1 VGGDSLRQEQWREQ
15 QVRRDVSGQSTYQVL
30 QQQQRPS
37 DAGYYAGQKYVNYA
51 TQQKPQAGWKIP
63 IGWQSAFKIPSPI
76 PSFGFQPT
84 SKDPYKINIPTPQQT
99 VEQAAITVG
108 ILSGVMAPV
117 AAGVGAAAGAAS
129 QTVWTGVMEKR
140 LPTVEETVTAAGFSA
155 AASTAAGPLVSKM
168 PLPKILTEPGLT
180 GVAARVGTS
189 SAFSAGLGAASAAV
203 SGKDVVRGAVAGA
216 LAGAA
221 GAAAGEA
228 AFRGFRWVE
237 ERLIGVRAYRV
248 RGAES
253 YEVTRETEEA
263 VGGSRIT
270 KVETEPTRI
279 SKEQAELLRY
289 TQIEELK
296 MAGTADTILKGGS
309 EVVKGYGKP
318 FETSYMGEAA
328 EDIMQTAS
336 RGGGIVTET
345 VYMEKAPGSWQFRLA
360 EYEAATAKLTGVQ
373 AFGKIDPQV
382 YLRFLKVVPPEV
394 AGEWLTQMG
403 GVSVSQLS
411 QISSPI
417 SIVMHD
423 VFALP
428 TAIPAGVVAG
438 EIAGAAAGIMPE
450 IGKVPSKVPI
460 MSPTVTNLPEEAQK
474 LERIRG
480 VTPKWIDQEKTTPII
495 EPKPDFTPQEVLVQR
510 LRRGIFPK
518 WIDWEETVPIIR
530 LEPEETQR
538 ETPIIKQIEWG
549 KTLTITPTPTPI
561 RQTAVLRPSHERRE
575 GVRAPDFGRLLFGGK
590 YVKRHQ
596 IALPSQVSK
605 QILTV
610 SARGRGKRGSGGAGL
625 GGISLGGSLG
635 MLVFGGGKRKSG
647 KASLLRGSLAEVVF
661 G

>member
-1 VGGDSLRQEQWREQ
+1 VGGDSLRQEQRREE

-30 QQQQRPS
+30 RDPRQRLS
-37 DAGYYAGQKYVNYA
+37 DAGYYAGQKYVTYA
-51 TQQKPQAGWKIP
+51 TQQKPQAGWNIP
-63 IGWQSAFKIPSPI
+63 IGWQSAIKVPSPI
-76 PSFGFQPT
+76 PPPVGPQPG
-84 SKDPYKINIPTPQQT
+84 SKDPYKWNIPTPQQT

-117 AAGVGAAAGAAS
+117 AAGVGAAAGVAS
-129 QTVWTGVMEKR
+129 QTVWTGVMERR

-155 AASTAAGPLVSKM
+155 AASAAAGPLVSKV

-180 GVAARVGTS
+180 GAAARVGTS
-189 SAFSAGLGAASAAV
+189 SAVSAGLGAASAAV
-203 SGKDVVRGAVAGA
+203 SGKDVLRGAVAGA

-248 RGAES
+248 KGAES

-270 KVETEPTRI
+270 KVETEPARI
-279 SKEQAELLRY
+279 SREQAELLRY

-318 FETSYMGEAA
+318 FETSYMGETA
-328 EDIMQTAS
+328 EDIMQAAS

-345 VYMEKAPGSWQFRLA
+345 VYMEKAPGSWHFRLA
-360 EYEAATAKLTGVQ
+360 EYEAAAAKLTGVQ

-382 YLRFLKVVPPEV
+382 YLSFMKNVPPEV
-394 AGEWLTQMG
+394 AGTWLTQMG
-403 GVSVSQLS
+403 GVSASQLS
-411 QISSPI
+411 QFSSPI

-438 EIAGAAAGIMPE
+438 EIAGAAAGITPKIE
-450 IGKVPSKVPI
+450 KVPSKVPI
-460 MSPTVTNLPEEAQK
+460 LSPTVTNLPEETQK

-480 VTPKWIDQEKTTPII
+480 ITPKWIDQEKTTPII
-495 EPKPDFTPQEVLVQR
+495 EPKPGFALQEVQVQR
-510 LRRGIFPK
+510 LRREITPK
-518 WIDWEETVPIIR
+518 WFDWTETTPIVR
-530 LEPEETQR
+530 PELEETQR
-538 ETPIIKQIEWG
+538 ETPIVKQVEWG
-549 KTLTITPTPTPI
+549 KTLTITSTPI
-561 RQTAVLRPSHERRE
+561 RQTAILRPSHERRE

-610 SARGRGKRGSGGAGL
+610 SVRGRGKRGAGL
-625 GGISLGGSLG
+625 SGISFGGSLG
-635 MLVFGGGKRKSG
+635 KLVFGGGRRKGG

>member
-1 VGGDSLRQEQWREQ
+1 VGGESFRQEERREQ
-15 QVRRDVSGQSTYQVL
+15 VISSRRTSYEFL
-30 QQQQRPS
+30 KEQQRPS
-37 DAGYYAGQKYVNYA
+37 DAGYYA
-51 TQQKPQAGWKIP
+51 TQQKPQTGWNIP
-63 IGWQSAFKIPSPI
+63 IGWQSAVKISSPI
-76 PSFGFQPT
+76 PGSFGFQPT
-84 SKDPYKINIPTPQQT
+84 SREPYKINIPTPQQT

-129 QTVWTGVMEKR
+129 QTVWTGVMEGR

-155 AASTAAGPLVSKM
+155 AASAIVGPLLSKV
-168 PLPKILTEPGLT
+168 PLPKVLTEPGFS
-180 GVAARVGTS
+180 GAAARVGTS
-189 SAFSAGLGAASAAV
+189 SAVSAGLGAASAAV
-203 SGKDVVRGAVAGA
+203 SGKDVLRGAVAGA

-228 AFRGFRWVE
+228 AFKGFRLIE
-237 ERLIGVRAYRV
+237 ERLFGVRAYRV
-248 RGAES
+248 KGAES

-270 KVETEPTRI
+270 KVETEPARI

-289 TQIEELK
+289 TRIEELK

-318 FETSYMGEAA
+318 FETSYMGETA
-328 EDIMQTAS
+328 EDVMQAAS

-345 VYMEKAPGSWQFRLA
+345 AYMEKAPGVGQLRLA

-382 YLRFLKVVPPEV
+382 YLSFIKNVPPEV

-403 GVSVSQLS
+403 GVPASQLS
-411 QISSPI
+411 QVTSPI

-438 EIAGAAAGIMPE
+438 EIAGAAAGITPKIE
-450 IGKVPSKVPI
+450 KVPSKVPI
-460 MSPTVTNLPEEAQK
+460 LSPTVTNLPEETQK

-480 VTPKWIDQEKTTPII
+480 ITPKWIDQEKTAPII
-495 EPKPDFTPQEVLVQR
+495 EPKPDFTPQEMQR
-510 LRRGIFPK
+510 LRREIFPK
-518 WIDWEETVPIIR
+518 WIDWAETTPIVR
-530 LEPEETQR
+530 PEPEETQR

-549 KTLTITPTPTPI
+549 KTLTITPPTPI
-561 RQTAVLRPSHERRE
+561 RQTAILKPSHERRE
-575 GVRAPDFGRLLFGGK
+575 GIRAPDFGRLLFGGK

-610 SARGRGKRGSGGAGL
+610 STRGRGKRGAGL
-625 GGISLGGSLG
+625 GGISLGFGSSFNKF
-635 MLVFGGGKRKSG
+635 VFGGGKRKSG